1 MKILIP
7 LGGIGKRFSDAN
19 YTTPKPLIKVLG
31 KPLLFWVIDNLNLS
45 EYDELYIT
53 YNESL
58 DKHNLGNIIK
68 SKYPNIK
75 TKSVPNTRGAAET
88 IRLAIEHFFTEDD
101 KLVVLDGDTFY
112 DEDVLSKARLVD
124 NGVMYFNSTDP
135 KPIYSYIKLDSDN
148 TITHIKEKEKIS
160 DNANSGCYV
169 FWSVKK
175 LHQYLVSMDY
185 TQGEVYTSDVIKSMI
200 EGGEEFRGIPV
211 SNFYVLGTPQHIVEF
226 SKSYKVEPQ
235 RFVFDLDNTLVTYP
249 IISGDYTSVE
259 PIQDT
264 INYLQK
270 LKEAGHHIIVY
281 TARRMR
287 THNGNVGGV
296 IADIGKITMD
306 TLSKFNIPYD
316 ELVFGKPYAHHY
328 IDDLCVNPK
337 MELSKQLGFYLDDI
351 KPRSFNKIVIS
362 ENSVVKYSQDSKLS
376 GESKYYT
383 DIHQT
388 HLSEMFPKLIS
399 YGDGYLEI
407 EKIEGTTF
415 SELFINNMLTERH
428 IDLLL
433 ESIDQLHSNKFVHSK
448 NNSYIDYQQKI
459 DDRYKQYDYSK
470 FDSADVVYSEIRN
483 GLDLYLKNE
492 FELSSYHGDCVF
504 TNIIF
509 TPTEEVR
516 FIDVKY
522 SEYGIYGDPNYDYAK
537 IYQSLCGY
545 DEILSDKYVVES
557 YRQRIKKYFESKF
570 NEEELNN
577 IKLITAS
584 LLFSLIPLHDNNKC
598 SQYFE
603 LSKELL

>member
-31 KPLLFWVIDNLNLS
+31 KPILFWVIDNLNLS
-45 EYDELYIT
+45 EDDELYIT

-58 DKHNLGNIIK
+58 DKHNLGNIIQ
-68 SKYPNIK
+68 SKYPHIK

-88 IRLAIEHFFTEDD
+88 IRLAIEHFFQEDD
-101 KLVVLDGDTFY
+101 RLVVLDGDTFY
-112 DEDVLSKARLVD
+112 EEDVLSKARRID

-135 KPIYSYIKLDSDN
+135 KPIYSYIRLSGN
-148 TITHIKEKEKIS
+148 RITEIREKEKIS

-169 FWSVKK
+169 FESLTN
-175 LHQYLVSMDY
+175 LHNYLLKMDC
-185 TQGEVYTSDVIKSMI
+185 TEGEVYTSQVIRDMI
-200 EGGEEFRGIPV
+200 NDGCEFKGMPV

-226 SKSYKVEPQ
+226 SKNYKVEPQ

-249 IISGDYTSVE
+249 RISGDYTSVE

-264 INYLQK
+264 ISYLQK

-296 IADIGKITMD
+296 VADIGKITID

-328 IDDLCVNPK
+328 IDDLCINPK
-337 MELSKQLGFYLDDI
+337 IDLSKQLGFYLDDI
-351 KPRSFNKIVIS
+351 KPRSFNKIVVS
-362 ENSVVKYSQDSKLS
+362 ENSVIKYSEHSKLN
-376 GESKYYT
+376 GESKYYKEIQET
-383 DIHQT
+383 PM
-388 HLSEMFPKLIS
+388 SNMFPKLIS

-415 SELFINNMLTERH
+415 SELFINNILTESH

-433 ESIDQLHSNKFVHSK
+433 ESIGKLHSNKFGDIK
-448 NNSYIDYQQKI
+448 NNSYIDYQSKV
-459 DDRYKQYDYSK
+459 DSRYKQYDYSK
-470 FDSADVVYSEIRN
+470 FNNADVVYSKIRN
-483 GLDLYLKNE
+483 GLDLYLKDGI
-492 FELSSYHGDCVF
+492 ELATYHGDCVF

-509 TPTEEVR
+509 TPMSDIK

-522 SEYGIYGDPNYDYAK
+522 SEFGVYGDPYYDYAK

-557 YRQRIKKYFESKF
+557 YRQRIKQYFESKF
-570 NEEELNN
+570 NNNELNK
-577 IKLITAS
+577 IKVITAS
-584 LLFSLIPLHDNNKC
+584 LLFSLIPLHDNDKC
-598 SQYFE
+598 FEYFE

>member
-7 LGGIGKRFSDAN
+7 LGGVGKRFSDAN

-31 KPLLFWVIDNLNLS
+31 KPILFWVIDNLNLS
-45 EYDELYIT
+45 EDDELYIT

-58 DKHNLGNIIK
+58 DKHNLGNIIQ
-68 SKYPNIK
+68 SKYPHIK

-88 IRLAIEHFFTEDD
+88 IRLAIEHFFQEDD
-101 KLVVLDGDTFY
+101 RLVVLDGDTFY
-112 DEDVLSKARLVD
+112 EEDVLSKARLID

-135 KPIYSYIKLDSDN
+135 KPIYSYIRLSGN
-148 TITHIKEKEKIS
+148 RITEIKEKEKIS

-169 FWSVKK
+169 FESLTN
-175 LHQYLVSMDY
+175 LHNYLLKVDC
-185 TQGEVYTSDVIKSMI
+185 TQGEVYTSQVIRDMI
-200 EGGEEFRGIPV
+200 NDGCEFKGMPV

-226 SKSYKVEPQ
+226 SKNYKVEPQ

-249 IISGDYTSVE
+249 RISGDYTSVE

-264 INYLQK
+264 ISYLQK

-296 IADIGKITMD
+296 VADIGKITID

-328 IDDLCVNPK
+328 IDDLCINPK
-337 MELSKQLGFYLDDI
+337 IDLSKQLGFYLDDI
-351 KPRSFNKIVIS
+351 KPRSFNKIVVS
-362 ENSVVKYSQDSKLS
+362 ENSVIKYSEHSKLN
-376 GESKYYT
+376 GESKYYKEIQET
-383 DIHQT
+383 PM
-388 HLSEMFPKLIS
+388 SNMFPKLIS

-415 SELFINNMLTERH
+415 SELFINNILTESH

-433 ESIDQLHSNKFVHSK
+433 ESIGKLHSNKFGDVK
-448 NNSYIDYQQKI
+448 NNSYIDYQSKV
-459 DDRYKQYDYSK
+459 DSRYKQYDYSK
-470 FDSADVVYSEIRN
+470 FNNADVVYSKIRN
-483 GLDLYLKNE
+483 GLDLYLKDGI
-492 FELSSYHGDCVF
+492 ELATYHGDCVF

-509 TPTEEVR
+509 TPMSDIK

-522 SEYGIYGDPNYDYAK
+522 SEFGVYGDPYYDYAK

-557 YRQRIKKYFESKF
+557 YRQRIKQYFESKF
-570 NEEELNN
+570 NDTELNK
-577 IKLITAS
+577 IKVITAS
-584 LLFSLIPLHDNNKC
+584 LLFSLIPLHDNDKC
-598 SQYFE
+598 FEYFE

>member
-7 LGGIGKRFSDAN
+7 LGGIGQRFSDAN

-31 KPLLFWVIDNLNLS
+31 KPILFWVIDNLNLTD
-45 EYDELYIT
+45 EDELYIT

-88 IRLAIEHFFTEDD
+88 IRLAIEHFFKSDD

-112 DEDVLSKARLVD
+112 DEDILSKVRLVD
-124 NGVMYFNSTDP
+124 NAVMYFNSTDP
-135 KPIYSYIKLDSDN
+135 KPIYSYIKLNEDN
-148 TITHIKEKEKIS
+148 VITEIKEKEKVS

-169 FWSVKK
+169 FQSVHTLKK
-175 LHQYLVSMDY
+175 YLTQMDY
-185 TQGEVYTSDVIKSMI
+185 TNGEVYTSDVIKSMVQDSCVFK
-200 EGGEEFRGIPV
+200 GMPV
-211 SNFYVLGTPQHIVEF
+211 SDFHVLGTPQHIVEF

-249 IISGDYTSVE
+249 RISGDYTSVE

-264 INYLQK
+264 ISYLRK
-270 LKEAGHHIIVY
+270 LKEAGHYIIVY

-287 THNGNVGGV
+287 THNGNIGGV
-296 IADIGKITMD
+296 VADIGKITID
-306 TLSKFNIPYD
+306 TLTKFNVPYD
-316 ELVFGKPYAHHY
+316 ELVFGKPHAHHY
-328 IDDLCVNPK
+328 IDDLCINPK
-337 MELSKQLGFYLDDI
+337 IDLSKQLGFYLDDI
-351 KPRSFNKIVIS
+351 KPRSFNKIVMSDETVI
-362 ENSVVKYSQDSKLS
+362 KYSEDPKLA
-376 GESKYYT
+376 GESKYYN
-383 DIHQT
+383 DIHT
-388 HLSEMFPKLIS
+388 TNLSSMFPKLIT
-399 YGDGYLEI
+399 YGDGYLEM

-415 SELFINNMLTERH
+415 SELFINNMLDENH

-433 ESIDQLHSNKFVHSK
+433 ESIGKLHSNTLNGVVD
-448 NNSYIDYQQKI
+448 SYIDYQQKI
-459 DDRYKQYDYSK
+459 NQRYTNYDYSR
-470 FDSADVVYSEIRN
+470 FNNADVVYSKIRN
-483 GLDLYLKNE
+483 GLDLYLNNGIK
-492 FELSSYHGDCVF
+492 LSTYHGDSVF
-504 TNIIF
+504 TNIMF
-509 TPTEEVR
+509 TTSNDIK

-522 SEYGIYGDPNYDYAK
+522 SEYGISGDKYYDYAK

-545 DEILSDKYVVES
+545 DEILSDRYVVES
-557 YRQRIKKYFESKF
+557 YRDRIKKHFENKF
-570 NEEELNN
+570 DTIELKN

-584 LLFSLIPLHDNNKC
+584 LLFSLIPLHDDAKC

>member
-7 LGGIGKRFSDAN
+7 LGGVGKRFSDAN

-31 KPLLFWVIDNLNLS
+31 KPILFWVIDNLNLS
-45 EYDELYIT
+45 EDDELYIT

-58 DKHNLGNIIK
+58 DKHNLGNIIQ
-68 SKYPNIK
+68 SKYPHIK

-88 IRLAIEHFFTEDD
+88 IRLAIEHFFQEDD
-101 KLVVLDGDTFY
+101 RLVVLDGDTFY
-112 DEDVLSKARLVD
+112 EEDVLSKARRID

-135 KPIYSYIKLDSDN
+135 KPIYSYIRLSGN
-148 TITHIKEKEKIS
+148 RITEIREKEKIS

-169 FWSVKK
+169 FESLTK
-175 LHQYLVSMDY
+175 LHNYLLKIDC
-185 TQGEVYTSDVIKSMI
+185 TQGEVYTSQVIRDMI
-200 EGGEEFRGIPV
+200 NDGCEFKGMSV

-226 SKSYKVEPQ
+226 SKNYKVEPQ

-249 IISGDYTSVE
+249 RISGDYTSVE

-264 INYLQK
+264 ISYLQK

-296 IADIGKITMD
+296 VADIGKITID

-328 IDDLCVNPK
+328 IDDLCINPK
-337 MELSKQLGFYLDDI
+337 IDLSKQLGFYLDDI
-351 KPRSFNKIVIS
+351 KPRSFNKIVVS
-362 ENSVVKYSQDSKLS
+362 ENSVIKYSEHSKLN
-376 GESKYYT
+376 GESKYYKEIQET
-383 DIHQT
+383 PM
-388 HLSEMFPKLIS
+388 SNMFPKLIS

-415 SELFINNMLTERH
+415 SELFINNILTESH

-433 ESIDQLHSNKFVHSK
+433 ESIGKLHSNKFGDVK
-448 NNSYIDYQQKI
+448 NNSYIDYQSKV
-459 DDRYKQYDYSK
+459 DNRYKQYDYSK
-470 FDSADVVYSEIRN
+470 FNNADVVYSKIRN
-483 GLDLYLKNE
+483 GLDLYLKDGI
-492 FELSSYHGDCVF
+492 ELATYHGDCVF

-509 TPTEEVR
+509 TPMSDIK

-522 SEYGIYGDPNYDYAK
+522 SEFGVYGDPYYDYAK

-557 YRQRIKKYFESKF
+557 YRQRIKQYFESKF
-570 NEEELNN
+570 NDTELNK
-577 IKLITAS
+577 IKVITAS
-584 LLFSLIPLHDNNKC
+584 LLFSLIPLHDNDKC
-598 SQYFE
+598 FEYFE

>member
-7 LGGIGKRFSDAN
+7 LGGVGKRFSDAN

-31 KPLLFWVIDNLNLS
+31 KPILFWVIDNLNLS
-45 EYDELYIT
+45 EDDELYIT

-58 DKHNLGNIIK
+58 DKHNLGNIIQ
-68 SKYPNIK
+68 SKYPHIK

-88 IRLAIEHFFTEDD
+88 IRLAIEHFFQEDD
-101 KLVVLDGDTFY
+101 RLVVLDGDTFY
-112 DEDVLSKARLVD
+112 EEDVLSKARLID

-135 KPIYSYIKLDSDN
+135 KPIYSYIKLSGN
-148 TITHIKEKEKIS
+148 RITEIKEKEKIS

-169 FWSVKK
+169 FESLTN
-175 LHQYLVSMDY
+175 LHNYLLKMDC
-185 TQGEVYTSDVIKSMI
+185 TQGEVYTSQVIRDMI
-200 EGGEEFRGIPV
+200 NDGCEFKGMPV

-226 SKSYKVEPQ
+226 SKNYKVEPQ

-249 IISGDYTSVE
+249 RISGDYTSVE

-264 INYLQK
+264 ISYLQK

-296 IADIGKITMD
+296 VADIGKITID
-306 TLSKFNIPYD
+306 TLSKLNIPYD

-328 IDDLCVNPK
+328 IDDLCINPK
-337 MELSKQLGFYLDDI
+337 IDLSKQLGFYLDDI
-351 KPRSFNKIVIS
+351 KPRSFNKIVVS
-362 ENSVVKYSQDSKLS
+362 ENSVIKYSEHSKLN
-376 GESKYYT
+376 GESKYYKEIQET
-383 DIHQT
+383 PM
-388 HLSEMFPKLIS
+388 SNMFPKLIS

-415 SELFINNMLTERH
+415 SELFINNILTESH

-433 ESIDQLHSNKFVHSK
+433 ESIGKLHSNKFGDVK
-448 NNSYIDYQQKI
+448 NNSYIDYQSKV
-459 DDRYKQYDYSK
+459 DSRYKQYDYSK
-470 FDSADVVYSEIRN
+470 FNNADVVYSKIRN
-483 GLDLYLKNE
+483 GLDLYLKDGI
-492 FELSSYHGDCVF
+492 ELATYHGDCVF

-509 TPTEEVR
+509 TPMSDIK

-522 SEYGIYGDPNYDYAK
+522 SEFGVYGDPYYDYAK

-557 YRQRIKKYFESKF
+557 YRQRIKQYFESKF
-570 NEEELNN
+570 NNTELNK
-577 IKLITAS
+577 IKVITAS
-584 LLFSLIPLHDNNKC
+584 LLFSLIPLHDNDKC
-598 SQYFE
+598 FEYFE

>member
-7 LGGIGKRFSDAN
+7 LGGVGKRFSDAN

-31 KPLLFWVIDNLNLS
+31 KPILFWVIDNLNLS
-45 EYDELYIT
+45 EDDELYIT

-58 DKHNLGNIIK
+58 DKHNLGNIIQ
-68 SKYPNIK
+68 SKYPHIK

-88 IRLAIEHFFTEDD
+88 IRLAIEHFFQEDD
-101 KLVVLDGDTFY
+101 RLVVLDGDTFY
-112 DEDVLSKARLVD
+112 EEDVLSKARLID

-135 KPIYSYIKLDSDN
+135 KPIYSYIRLSGN
-148 TITHIKEKEKIS
+148 RITEIKEKEKIS

-169 FWSVKK
+169 FESLTN
-175 LHQYLVSMDY
+175 LHNYLLKMDC
-185 TQGEVYTSDVIKSMI
+185 TQGEVYTSQVIRDMI
-200 EGGEEFRGIPV
+200 NDGCEFKGMPV

-226 SKSYKVEPQ
+226 SKNYKVEPQ

-249 IISGDYTSVE
+249 RISGDYTSVE

-264 INYLQK
+264 ISYLQK

-296 IADIGKITMD
+296 VADIGKITID

-337 MELSKQLGFYLDDI
+337 IDLSKQLGFYLDDI
-351 KPRSFNKIVIS
+351 KPRSFNKIVVS
-362 ENSVVKYSQDSKLS
+362 ENSVIKYSEHSKLN
-376 GESKYYT
+376 GESKYYKEIQET
-383 DIHQT
+383 PM
-388 HLSEMFPKLIS
+388 SNMFPKLIS

-415 SELFINNMLTERH
+415 SELFINNILTESH

-433 ESIDQLHSNKFVHSK
+433 ESISKLHSNKFGDVK
-448 NNSYIDYQQKI
+448 NNSYIDYQSKV
-459 DDRYKQYDYSK
+459 DSRYNQYDYSK
-470 FDSADVVYSEIRN
+470 FNNADVVYSKIRN
-483 GLDLYLKNE
+483 GLDLYLKDGI
-492 FELSSYHGDCVF
+492 ELATYHGDCVF

-509 TPTEEVR
+509 TPMGDIK

-522 SEYGIYGDPNYDYAK
+522 SEFGVYGDPYYDYAK

-557 YRQRIKKYFESKF
+557 YRQRIKQYFESKF
-570 NEEELNN
+570 NDTELNK
-577 IKLITAS
+577 IKVITAS
-584 LLFSLIPLHDNNKC
+584 LLFSLIPLHDNDKC
-598 SQYFE
+598 FEYFE

>member
-31 KPLLFWVIDNLNLS
+31 KPILFWVIDNLNLS
-45 EYDELYIT
+45 EDDELYIT

-58 DKHNLGNIIK
+58 DKHNLGNIIQ
-68 SKYPNIK
+68 SKYPHIK

-88 IRLAIEHFFTEDD
+88 IRLAIEHFFQEDD
-101 KLVVLDGDTFY
+101 RLVVLDGDTFY
-112 DEDVLSKARLVD
+112 EEDVLSKARRID

-135 KPIYSYIKLDSDN
+135 KPIYSYIRLSGN
-148 TITHIKEKEKIS
+148 RITEIREKEKIS

-169 FWSVKK
+169 FESLTK
-175 LHQYLVSMDY
+175 LHNYLLKMDC
-185 TQGEVYTSDVIKSMI
+185 TQGEVYTSQVIRDMI
-200 EGGEEFRGIPV
+200 NDGCEFRGMSV

-226 SKSYKVEPQ
+226 SKNYKVEPQ

-249 IISGDYTSVE
+249 RISGDYTSVE

-264 INYLQK
+264 ISYLQK

-296 IADIGKITMD
+296 VADIGKITID

-328 IDDLCVNPK
+328 IDDLCINPK
-337 MELSKQLGFYLDDI
+337 IDLSKQLGFYLDDI
-351 KPRSFNKIVIS
+351 KPRSFNKIVVS
-362 ENSVVKYSQDSKLS
+362 ENSVIKYSEHSKLN
-376 GESKYYT
+376 GESKYYKEIQET
-383 DIHQT
+383 PM
-388 HLSEMFPKLIS
+388 SNMFPKLIS

-415 SELFINNMLTERH
+415 SELFINNILTESH

-433 ESIDQLHSNKFVHSK
+433 ESIGKLHSNKFGDVK
-448 NNSYIDYQQKI
+448 NNSYIDYQSKV
-459 DDRYKQYDYSK
+459 DNRYKQYDYSK
-470 FDSADVVYSEIRN
+470 FNNADVVYSKIRN
-483 GLDLYLKNE
+483 GLDLYLKDGI
-492 FELSSYHGDCVF
+492 ELATYHGDCVF

-509 TPTEEVR
+509 TPMSDIK

-522 SEYGIYGDPNYDYAK
+522 SEFGVYGDPYYDYAK

-557 YRQRIKKYFESKF
+557 YRQRIKQYFESKF
-570 NEEELNN
+570 NDTELNK
-577 IKLITAS
+577 IKVITAS
-584 LLFSLIPLHDNNKC
+584 LLFSLIPLHDNDKC
-598 SQYFE
+598 FEYFE

>member
-7 LGGIGKRFSDAN
+7 LGGVGKRFSDAN

-31 KPLLFWVIDNLNLS
+31 KPLLFWVIDNLKLA
-45 EYDELYIT
+45 EDDELYIT

-58 DKHNLGNIIK
+58 DKHNLGNIIQ
-68 SKYPNIK
+68 SKYPHIK

-88 IRLAIEHFFTEDD
+88 IRLAIEHFFEEDD

-135 KPIYSYIKLDSDN
+135 KPIYSYIKLGADN
-148 TITHIKEKEKIS
+148 VITQIKEKEKIS

-169 FWSVKK
+169 FWSVKE
-175 LHQYLVSMDY
+175 LHRYLLNMDY

-200 EGGEEFRGIPV
+200 DGGCEFRGMCV
-211 SNFYVLGTPQHIVEF
+211 SNFYVLGTPQRIVEF
-226 SKSYKVEPQ
+226 SKNYKVEPQ

-249 IISGDYTSVE
+249 RVSGDYTSVE

-264 INYLQK
+264 ITYLRK

-296 IADIGKITMD
+296 VADIGKITMD
-306 TLSKFNIPYD
+306 TLNKFNIPYD

-328 IDDLCVNPK
+328 IDDLYVNPK
-337 MELSKQLGFYLDDI
+337 MDLSKQLGFYLDDI
-351 KPRSFNKIVIS
+351 KPRSFNKIVVS
-362 ENSVVKYSQDSKLS
+362 ENSVIKYSQDSKLS
-376 GESKYYT
+376 GESKYYN
-383 DIHQT
+383 DIHET
-388 HLSEMFPKLIS
+388 SLSDLFPKLIS
-399 YGDGYLEI
+399 YGEGYLEM

-415 SELFINNMLTERH
+415 SELFINNILTERH

-433 ESIDQLHSNKFVHSK
+433 ESIDRLHSNKVVHSK

-459 DDRYKQYDYSK
+459 DNRYKQYDYSK
-470 FDSADVVYSEIRN
+470 FDNADVVYSKIRN
-483 GLDLYLKNE
+483 GLDLYLKHGI
-492 FELSSYHGDCVF
+492 ELSTYHGDCVF

-509 TPTEEVR
+509 TSTSNIK

-522 SEYGIYGDPNYDYAK
+522 SEFGIYGDPYYDYAK

-570 NEEELNN
+570 SMEELTN

-584 LLFSLIPLHDNNKC
+584 LLFSLIPLHDNDKC
-598 SQYFE
+598 SHYFE

>member
-7 LGGIGKRFSDAN
+7 LGGVGKRFSDAN

-31 KPLLFWVIDNLNLS
+31 KPILFWVIDNLNLS
-45 EYDELYIT
+45 EDDELYIT

-58 DKHNLGNIIK
+58 DKHNLGNIIQ
-68 SKYPNIK
+68 SKYPHIK

-88 IRLAIEHFFTEDD
+88 IRLAIEHFFQEDD
-101 KLVVLDGDTFY
+101 RLVVLDGDTFY
-112 DEDVLSKARLVD
+112 EEDVLSKARLID

-135 KPIYSYIKLDSDN
+135 KPIYSYIKLSGN
-148 TITHIKEKEKIS
+148 RITEIKEKEKIS

-169 FWSVKK
+169 FESLTN
-175 LHQYLVSMDY
+175 LHNYLLKMDC
-185 TQGEVYTSDVIKSMI
+185 TQGEVYTSQVIRDMI
-200 EGGEEFRGIPV
+200 NDGCEFKGMPV

-226 SKSYKVEPQ
+226 SKNYKVEPQ

-249 IISGDYTSVE
+249 RISGDYTSVE

-264 INYLQK
+264 ISYLQK

-296 IADIGKITMD
+296 VADIGKITID
-306 TLSKFNIPYD
+306 TLSKLNIPYD

-328 IDDLCVNPK
+328 IDDLCINPK
-337 MELSKQLGFYLDDI
+337 IDLSKQLGFYLDDI
-351 KPRSFNKIVIS
+351 KPRSFNKIVVS
-362 ENSVVKYSQDSKLS
+362 ENSVIKYSEHSKLN
-376 GESKYYT
+376 GESKYYKEIQET
-383 DIHQT
+383 PM
-388 HLSEMFPKLIS
+388 SNMFPKLIS

-415 SELFINNMLTERH
+415 SELFINNILTESH

-433 ESIDQLHSNKFVHSK
+433 ESIGKLHSNKFGDVK
-448 NNSYIDYQQKI
+448 NNSYIDYQSKV
-459 DDRYKQYDYSK
+459 DNRYKQYDYSK
-470 FDSADVVYSEIRN
+470 FNNADVVYSKIRN
-483 GLDLYLKNE
+483 GLDLYLKDGI
-492 FELSSYHGDCVF
+492 ELATYHGDCVF

-509 TPTEEVR
+509 TPMSDIK

-522 SEYGIYGDPNYDYAK
+522 SEFGVYGDPYYDYAK

-557 YRQRIKKYFESKF
+557 YRQRIKQYFESKF
-570 NEEELNN
+570 NNTELNK
-577 IKLITAS
+577 IKVITAS
-584 LLFSLIPLHDNNKC
+584 LLFSLIPLHDNDKC
-598 SQYFE
+598 FEYFE

>member
-7 LGGIGKRFSDAN
+7 LGGVGKRFSDAN

-31 KPLLFWVIDNLNLS
+31 KPLLFWVIDNLNLT
-45 EYDELYIT
+45 EEDELYIT

-88 IRLAIEHFFTEDD
+88 IRLAIEHFFQGDD

-112 DEDVLSKARLVD
+112 EEDVLNKARVVD
-124 NGVMYFNSTDP
+124 SSVMYFNSTDP
-135 KPIYSYIKLDSDN
+135 KPIYSYIKLNSN
-148 TITHIKEKEKIS
+148 NRITEIKEKEKIS

-169 FWSVKK
+169 FESVNK
-175 LHQYLVSMDY
+175 LYQYLLKIDY
-185 TQGEVYTSDVIKSMI
+185 TQGEVYTSDVIKTMI
-200 EGGEEFRGIPV
+200 NDGCEFTGVYV
-211 SNFYVLGTPQHIVEF
+211 SDFYVLGTPQHIVEF
-226 SKSYKVEPQ
+226 SKSYNVEPQ

-249 IISGDYTSVE
+249 RVSGDYTSVE
-259 PIQDT
+259 PIHDT
-264 INYLQK
+264 INYLRK

-287 THNGNVGGV
+287 THNGNVGSV
-296 IADIGKITMD
+296 IADIGQITMD
-306 TLSKFNIPYD
+306 TLLKFNIPYD

-351 KPRSFNKIVIS
+351 KPRSFNKIVVS
-362 ENSVVKYSQDSKLS
+362 ENSVMKYSQDSKLS
-376 GESKYYT
+376 GESKYYN
-383 DIHQT
+383 DIHKT
-388 HLSEMFPKLIS
+388 HLTYLFPKLIS
-399 YGDGYLEI
+399 YGDGYLEM

-415 SELFINNMLTERH
+415 SELFINNMLTEHH

-433 ESIDQLHSNKFVHSK
+433 ESIDQLHSNKVAHSE

-459 DDRYKQYDYSK
+459 DDRYTQYDYSK
-470 FDSADVVYSEIRN
+470 FDNADVVYSKIRN
-483 GLDLYLKNE
+483 GLDLYLKNG
-492 FELSSYHGDCVF
+492 FDLSSYHGDCVF
-504 TNIIF
+504 TNVIF

-522 SEYGIYGDPNYDYAK
+522 SEYGIYGDSNYDYAK

-577 IKLITAS
+577 IKLITVS

>member
-7 LGGIGKRFSDAN
+7 LGGVGKRFSDAN

-31 KPLLFWVIDNLNLS
+31 KPILFWVIDNLNLS
-45 EYDELYIT
+45 EDDELYIT

-58 DKHNLGNIIK
+58 DKHNLGNIIQ
-68 SKYPNIK
+68 SKYPHIK

-88 IRLAIEHFFTEDD
+88 IRLAIEHFFQEDD
-101 KLVVLDGDTFY
+101 RLVVLDGDTFY
-112 DEDVLSKARLVD
+112 EEDVLSKARLID

-135 KPIYSYIKLDSDN
+135 KPIYSYIRLSGN
-148 TITHIKEKEKIS
+148 RITEIKEKEKIS

-169 FWSVKK
+169 FESLTN
-175 LHQYLVSMDY
+175 LHNYLLKVDC
-185 TQGEVYTSDVIKSMI
+185 TQGEVYTSQVIRDMI
-200 EGGEEFRGIPV
+200 NDGCEFKGMPV

-226 SKSYKVEPQ
+226 SKNYKVEPQ

-249 IISGDYTSVE
+249 RISGDYTSVE

-264 INYLQK
+264 ISYLQK

-296 IADIGKITMD
+296 VADIGKITID

-328 IDDLCVNPK
+328 IDDLCINPK
-337 MELSKQLGFYLDDI
+337 IDLSKQLGFYLDDI
-351 KPRSFNKIVIS
+351 KPRSFNKIVVS
-362 ENSVVKYSQDSKLS
+362 ENSVIKYSEHSKLN
-376 GESKYYT
+376 GESKYYKEIQET
-383 DIHQT
+383 PM
-388 HLSEMFPKLIS
+388 SNMFPKLIS

-415 SELFINNMLTERH
+415 SELFINNILTESH

-433 ESIDQLHSNKFVHSK
+433 ESIGKLHSNKFGDVK
-448 NNSYIDYQQKI
+448 NNSYIDYQSKV
-459 DDRYKQYDYSK
+459 DNRYKQYDYSK
-470 FDSADVVYSEIRN
+470 FNNADVVYSKIRN
-483 GLDLYLKNE
+483 GLDLYLKDGI
-492 FELSSYHGDCVF
+492 ELATYHGDCVF

-509 TPTEEVR
+509 TPMSDIK

-522 SEYGIYGDPNYDYAK
+522 SEFGVYGDPYYDYAK

-557 YRQRIKKYFESKF
+557 YRQRIKQYFESKF
-570 NEEELNN
+570 NDTELNK
-577 IKLITAS
+577 IKVITAS
-584 LLFSLIPLHDNNKC
+584 LLFSLIPLHDNDKC
-598 SQYFE
+598 FEYFE

>member
-7 LGGIGKRFSDAN
+7 LGGVGKRFSDAN

-31 KPLLFWVIDNLNLS
+31 KPILFWVIDNLNLS
-45 EYDELYIT
+45 EDDELYIT

-58 DKHNLGNIIK
+58 DKHNLGNIIQ
-68 SKYPNIK
+68 SKYPHIK

-88 IRLAIEHFFTEDD
+88 IRLAIEHFFQEDD
-101 KLVVLDGDTFY
+101 RLVVLDGDTFY
-112 DEDVLSKARLVD
+112 EEDVLSKARLID

-135 KPIYSYIKLDSDN
+135 KPIYSYIRLSGN
-148 TITHIKEKEKIS
+148 RITEIREKEKIS

-169 FWSVKK
+169 FESLTN
-175 LHQYLVSMDY
+175 LHNYLLKMDC
-185 TQGEVYTSDVIKSMI
+185 TQGEVYTSQVIRDMI
-200 EGGEEFRGIPV
+200 NDGCEFRGMSV

-226 SKSYKVEPQ
+226 SKNYKVEPQ

-249 IISGDYTSVE
+249 RISGDYTSVE

-296 IADIGKITMD
+296 VADIGKITID

-328 IDDLCVNPK
+328 IDDLCINPK
-337 MELSKQLGFYLDDI
+337 IDLSKQLGFYLDDI
-351 KPRSFNKIVIS
+351 KPRSFNKIVVS
-362 ENSVVKYSQDSKLS
+362 ENSVIKYSEHSKLN
-376 GESKYYT
+376 GESKYYKEIQET
-383 DIHQT
+383 PM
-388 HLSEMFPKLIS
+388 SNMFPKLIS

-415 SELFINNMLTERH
+415 SELFINNILTESH

-433 ESIDQLHSNKFVHSK
+433 ESIGKLHSNKFGDVK
-448 NNSYIDYQQKI
+448 NNSYIDYQSKV
-459 DDRYKQYDYSK
+459 DNRYKQYDYSK
-470 FDSADVVYSEIRN
+470 FNNADVVYSKIRN
-483 GLDLYLKNE
+483 GLDLYLKDGI
-492 FELSSYHGDCVF
+492 ELARYHGDCVF

-509 TPTEEVR
+509 TPMR
-516 FIDVKY
+516 DIKFIDVKY
-522 SEYGIYGDPNYDYAK
+522 SEFGVYGDPYYDYAK

-557 YRQRIKKYFESKF
+557 YRQRIKQYFESKF
-570 NEEELNN
+570 NDTELNK
-577 IKLITAS
+577 IKVITAS
-584 LLFSLIPLHDNNKC
+584 LLFSLIPLHDNDKC
-598 SQYFE
+598 FEYFE

>member
-7 LGGIGKRFSDAN
+7 LGGVGKRFSDAN

-31 KPLLFWVIDNLNLS
+31 KPILFWVIDNLNLS
-45 EYDELYIT
+45 EDDELYIT

-135 KPIYSYIKLDSDN
+135 NPIYSYINLDSDN

-169 FWSVKK
+169 FWSVNK
-175 LHQYLVSMDY
+175 LHQYLLSMDY

-200 EGGEEFRGIPV
+200 EGGEEFRGMPV

-249 IISGDYTSVE
+249 RISGDYTSVE
-259 PIQDT
+259 PIYDT
-264 INYLQK
+264 INYLRK

-296 IADIGKITMD
+296 IADIGEITMS

-337 MELSKQLGFYLDDI
+337 VDLPKQLGFYLDDI
-351 KPRSFNKIVIS
+351 KPRSFNKIVVS
-362 ENSVVKYSQDSKLS
+362 ENSIIKYSEDSKLS
-376 GESKYYT
+376 GESKYYN
-383 DIHQT
+383 DIHKT
-388 HLSEMFPKLIS
+388 HLSDLFPKLIS
-399 YGDGYLEI
+399 YGDGYLEM
-407 EKIEGTTF
+407 EKIGGTTF

-433 ESIDQLHSNKFVHSK
+433 GSIDKLHSNKFVDSK

-459 DDRYKQYDYSK
+459 DSRYKEYDYSK
-470 FDSADVVYSEIRN
+470 FDNADVVYSEIRN
-483 GLDLYLKNE
+483 GLDLYLRNG
-492 FELSSYHGDCVF
+492 FELSTYHGDCVF

-509 TPTEEVR
+509 TPNEQVR

-522 SEYGIYGDPNYDYAK
+522 SEHGIYGDPNYDYAK

-545 DEILSDKYVVES
+545 DEILLDKYVVES
-557 YRQRIKKYFESKF
+557 YRKKMKNYFESKF
-570 NEEELNN
+570 TPNELDN
-577 IKLITAS
+577 IKLITSS
-584 LLFSLIPLHDNNKC
+584 LLFSLIPLHDNDKC
-598 SQYFE
+598 IQYFE